1 MKVKLDQ
8 IATVRTLTTF
18 RDRAPEG
25 AEDGNAYVLSIRDL
39 VSRWPAD
46 FPCLPLAR
54 VDQTQLEDALRPQDI
69 LMPGRGAA
77 YPARLFDTAP
87 LPVLTAGQVFIIR
100 AGAGILPTYLCWY
113 LNTAS
118 VQAEIGQLLA
128 GSAIQALNKS
138 SLLRIS
144 VIVPP
149 AAEQARIAELQALA
163 EKRRQLRLE
172 LETLEWADIDHACH
186 GLLGKRARHG

>member
-1 MKVKLDQ
+1 MKVRLDQ

-39 VSRWPAD
+39 VSRWPPD
-46 FPCLPLAR
+46 FPALPQAHLDRA
-54 VDQTQLEDALRPQDI
+54 QLEEALRLHDI

-77 YPARLFDTAP
+77 YPARLFGDAP
-87 LPVLTAGQVFIIR
+87 LPVLTTGQVFIIR
-100 AGAGILPTYLCWY
+100 AGAGVLPAYLCWY
-113 LNTAS
+113 LNTAA

-138 SLLRIS
+138 SLLKIP
-144 VIVPP
+144 VALPP
-149 AAEQARIAELQALA
+149 LTGQQQIAELQSLA

-172 LETLEWADIDHACH
+172 LDALEWTAIEHACQ
-186 GLLGKRARHG
+186 GLLRHRARHG